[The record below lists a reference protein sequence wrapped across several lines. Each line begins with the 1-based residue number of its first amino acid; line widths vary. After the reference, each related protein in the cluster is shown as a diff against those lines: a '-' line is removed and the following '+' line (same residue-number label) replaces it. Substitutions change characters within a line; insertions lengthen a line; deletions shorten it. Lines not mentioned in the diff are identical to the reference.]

1 MRALYLK
8 MTAFCTY
15 YTNESDPKRKVV
27 GSNSARNANLKSGDR
42 KNGSRFFHYCMQKIV
57 SGLQKNH
64 PADRSREIVLA
75 MKASFTLRAYLTTE
89 VVSIARWRKNKIFL
103 TEPDLEARPH
113 EW

>member
-42 KNGSRFFHYCMQKIV
+42 KNGSRFFHYCMQ
-57 SGLQKNH
+57 LYAENCQW
-64 PADRSREIVLA
+64 PAERSSDNCQWPAER
-75 MKASFTLRAYLTTE
+75 SSDGR
-89 VVSIARWRKNKIFL
+89 
-103 TEPDLEARPH
+103 
-113 EW
+113 

>member
-64 PADRSREIVLA
+64 PADRSREIVLT

-89 VVSIARWRKNKIFL
+89 VVSIAR
-103 TEPDLEARPH
+103 
-113 EW
+113 

>member
-42 KNGSRFFHYCMQKIV
+42 KNGSRFFRYCMQKIV

-64 PADRSREIVLA
+64 PADRSREIVLT
-75 MKASFTLRAYLTTE
+75 MKASIAGAIRAGFYSYSCFLQT
-89 VVSIARWRKNKIFL
+89 VCARI
-103 TEPDLEARPH
+103 
-113 EW
+113 